1 MLIGDY
7 FTAGR
12 DPKSGTIANMFPEVY
27 SIMESTP
34 TKNNMP
40 LRKGDFTN
48 LTQALDY
55 AASGKTGYNFYDGT
69 GKLSAVLPYK
79 KLQKESQSLARRLL
93 GLGPRRGARVA
104 LVADTHPEF
113 MRYFF
118 ACQYAGL
125 VPVPLPA
132 PIQLGNRHDY
142 AGQLRR
148 LLHAC
153 KAEIAI
159 ASESYLPYLMK
170 AAASLDLSFYGGTK
184 AFIHLPEEE
193 VQLNP
198 SGTDEL
204 AYLQF
209 TSGSTRFPR
218 GVMISQKTVM
228 NNLSNLI
235 GLVTRVQDNDRAVS
249 WLPFYHDMG
258 LVGMV
263 LAPMASQIS
272 VDYLSP
278 RDFAMRPRLWLKL
291 MSQNR
296 ATISFGSALGYQ
308 LCRQCLRPKD
318 IKELDLSAW
327 RLAAVGSETINPDAM
342 TRFTKALSPAGFNE
356 KALVIG
362 YGMAECSLAVSF
374 SQPGQGL
381 TIDHVDPELLAAE
394 LKADPTDPAG
404 PAKHFVSCGAPMPGY
419 EIQVRNEHGRVLPER
434 HVGSLYVRGPSVMS
448 GYFGNE
454 TATREVLSDDGWLNT
469 GDIAYTVDQN
479 IFITGREKDLLVIN
493 GRSVWPQDIES
504 IAEQHPQVR
513 TGDAAAIAVPGDDG
527 MNAAVLLL
535 QCRMPEQTKKTE
547 LQLRIK
553 GLIRR
558 EIGIDCKIELVS
570 RHTLPRTTSGKLARA
585 TARQEYMNRMARTA
599 KTVEYAMV

>member
-1 MLIGDY
+1 MG
-7 FTAGR
+7 
-12 DPKSGTIANMFPEVY
+12 P
-27 SIMESTP
+27 TP
-34 TKNNMP
+34 TKNNLT
-40 LRKGDFTN
+40 LRRGDFSN
-48 LTQALDY
+48 LAQALDY
-55 AASGKTGYNFYDGT
+55 AARGKTGYNFYDGA

-79 KLQKESQSLARRLL
+79 KLQKEAQSLARRLL

-104 LVADTHPEF
+104 LVADTHPDF

-132 PIQLGNRHDY
+132 PIQLGVRQDY

-170 AAASLDLSFYGGTK
+170 AAASLDLNFYGGTK
-184 AFIHLPEEE
+184 AFIHLPEED
-193 VQLNP
+193 VQLHP
-198 SGTDEL
+198 SGSDEL

-218 GVMISQKTVM
+218 GVMIGQKTVM
-228 NNLSNLI
+228 NNLANLI
-235 GLVTRVQDNDRAVS
+235 GLVTRVQERDRAVS

-278 RDFAMRPRLWLKL
+278 RDFAMRPRLWPKL

-308 LCRQCLRPKD
+308 LCRQRLRPKD
-318 IKELDLSAW
+318 IQELNLSAW
-327 RLAAVGSETINPDAM
+327 RLAAVGSETINPETMIQFAE
-342 TRFTKALSPAGFNE
+342 ALAPAGFSK
-356 KALVIG
+356 KALVVG

-381 TIDHVDPELLAAE
+381 TVDHVDPELLAGKSQAIP
-394 LKADPTDPAG
+394 ADPPKTKGVYAT
-404 PAKHFVSCGAPMPGY
+404 KKIVSCGRPMPEY
-419 EIQVRNEHGRVLPER
+419 EIQVRDGQGRLLPER
-434 HVGSLYVRGPSVMS
+434 HVGTLYLRGPSVMS

-454 TATREVLSDDGWLNT
+454 NATGEVLSDDGWLNT
-469 GDIAYTVDQN
+469 GDLAYLSENN
-479 IFITGREKDLLVIN
+479 IYITGRQKDLLIIN
-493 GRSVWPQDIES
+493 GRSVWPQDLEK
-504 IAEQHPQVR
+504 IAEQQPEIR
-513 TGDAAAIAVPGDDG
+513 TGDAAAIAAPDEDG
-527 MNAAVLLL
+527 KDRAVLLL
-535 QCRMPEQTKKTE
+535 QCRKPEQTQKSG
-547 LQLRIK
+547 LQLRLQE
-553 GLIRR
+553 LIRR
-558 EIGIDCKIELVS
+558 KLGINCEIELVS

-585 TARQEYMNRMARTA
+585 KARQEYMNRMARTT
-599 KTVEYAMV
+599 KTVQYAWL

>member
-1 MLIGDY
+1 MG
-7 FTAGR
+7 
-12 DPKSGTIANMFPEVY
+12 P
-27 SIMESTP
+27 TP
-34 TKNNMP
+34 TKNNLT
-40 LRKGDFTN
+40 LRRGDFPN
-48 LTQALDY
+48 LAQALDY
-55 AASGKTGYNFYDGT
+55 AARGQTGYNFYDGA

-79 KLQKESQSLARRLL
+79 KLQKQARSLARRLL

-104 LVADTHPEF
+104 LVADTHPDF
-113 MRYFF
+113 LRYFF

-132 PIQLGNRHDY
+132 PIQLGNRQDY
-142 AGQLRR
+142 VGQLRR

-170 AAASLDLSFYGGTK
+170 AAASLNLSFYGGTK

-198 SGTDEL
+198 SGSDEL

-235 GLVTRVQDNDRAVS
+235 GLVTRVQERDRAVS

-278 RDFAMRPRLWLKL
+278 RDFAMRPRLWPKL
-291 MSQNR
+291 MSRNR

-308 LCRQCLRPKD
+308 LCRQRLRPKD
-318 IKELDLSAW
+318 IQELNLSAW
-327 RLAAVGSETINPDAM
+327 RLAAVGSETINPETM
-342 TRFTKALSPAGFNE
+342 IRFAETLAPAGFNE
-356 KALVIG
+356 KALVVG

-374 SQPGQGL
+374 SQPEKGL
-381 TIDHVDPELLAAE
+381 VVDHIDPESLADRRQAIPVDPANDIRAYTT
-394 LKADPTDPAG
+394 KSV
-404 PAKHFVSCGAPMPGY
+404 VSCGQPMPEY
-419 EIQVRNEHGRVLPER
+419 QIQVHDGQGKVLPER
-434 HVGSLYVRGPSVMS
+434 HVGTLYVRGPSVMS
-448 GYFGNE
+448 GYFDNE
-454 TATREVLSDDGWLNT
+454 NATKDVLSEDGWLNT
-469 GDIAYTVDQN
+469 GDLAYIADNN
-479 IFITGREKDLLVIN
+479 IFITGREKDLLVVN
-493 GRSVWPQDIES
+493 GRSVWPHDLES
-504 IAEQHPQVR
+504 ISEQHPGVR
-513 TGDAAAIAVPGDDG
+513 MGDAAAISVPGEDG
-527 MNAAVLLL
+527 KEMAVLLL
-535 QCRMPEQTKKTE
+535 QCRNPAQTKQSGLP
-547 LQLRIK
+547 LQMQR
-553 GLIRR
+553 LIRR
-558 EIGIDCKIELVS
+558 KFGIDCKIELVS

-585 TARQEYMNRMARTA
+585 KARQEYMNRMARTT
-599 KTVEYAMV
+599 KTVQYAWL

>member
-1 MLIGDY
+1 MG
-7 FTAGR
+7 
-12 DPKSGTIANMFPEVY
+12 
-27 SIMESTP
+27 STP
-34 TKNNMP
+34 TKNNLP
-40 LRKGDFTN
+40 LRRGDFSN
-48 LTQALDY
+48 LAQALDY
-55 AASGKTGYNFYDGT
+55 AARGNTGYNFYDGT
-69 GKLSAVLPYK
+69 GKLSVVLPYK
-79 KLQKESQSLARRLL
+79 KLQKEAQSLARRLL

-104 LVADTHPEF
+104 LVADTHPDF

-132 PIQLGNRHDY
+132 PIQLGIRQDY
-142 AGQLRR
+142 AGQLRQ

-193 VQLNP
+193 VQLHP

-235 GLVTRVQDNDRAVS
+235 GLVTRVQDSDRACS

-291 MSQNR
+291 MSQHR

-308 LCRQCLRPKD
+308 LCRQRLRPKD
-318 IKELDLSAW
+318 INELDLSAW
-327 RLAAVGSETINPDAM
+327 RLAAVGSETINPDTM
-342 TRFTKALSPAGFNE
+342 NQFTEALAPAGFNK
-356 KALVIG
+356 KALVVG

-381 TIDHVDPELLAAE
+381 TVDHVDPELLAAE
-394 LKADPTDPAG
+394 RKADPANRG
-404 PAKHFVSCGAPMPGY
+404 EPAKHYVSCGRPMPGY
-419 EIQVRNEHGRVLPER
+419 EIQVRNENGTMLPER
-434 HVGSLYVRGPSVMS
+434 HAGTLYVRGPSVMS

-454 TATREVLSDDGWLNT
+454 IATGEVLSDDGWLNT
-469 GDIAYTVDQN
+469 GDIAYLAGNN

-493 GRSVWPQDIES
+493 GRSVWPQDLES
-504 IAEQHPQVR
+504 IAEQQPEVR
-513 TGDAAAIAVPGDDG
+513 TGDAAAIAAPGEDG
-527 MNAAVLLL
+527 KDTAILLL
-535 QCRMPEQTKKTE
+535 QCRKPEQTIKSG
-547 LQLRIK
+547 LQLWIQ

-558 EIGIDCKIELVS
+558 ELGIDCKIELVS

-585 TARQEYMNRMARTA
+585 KARQEYINRMARTT
-599 KTVEYAMV
+599 KTVQYASV

>member
-1 MLIGDY
+1 MG
-7 FTAGR
+7 
-12 DPKSGTIANMFPEVY
+12 P
-27 SIMESTP
+27 TP
-34 TKNNMP
+34 TKNNLT
-40 LRKGDFTN
+40 LRRGDFPN
-48 LTQALDY
+48 LAQALDY
-55 AASGKTGYNFYDGT
+55 AARGQTGYNFYDGA

-79 KLQKESQSLARRLL
+79 KLQKEARSLARRLL
-93 GLGPRRGARVA
+93 GMGPRRGARVA
-104 LVADTHPEF
+104 LVADTHPDF

-132 PIQLGNRHDY
+132 PIQLGNRQDY
-142 AGQLRR
+142 VELLRR

-170 AAASLDLSFYGGTK
+170 AAASLNLSFYGGTK

-198 SGTDEL
+198 SGSDEL

-235 GLVTRVQDNDRAVS
+235 GLVTRVQERDRAVS

-278 RDFAMRPRLWLKL
+278 RDFAMRPRLWPKL
-291 MSQNR
+291 MSRNR

-308 LCRQCLRPKD
+308 LCRQRLRPKD
-318 IKELDLSAW
+318 IQELNLSAW
-327 RLAAVGSETINPDAM
+327 RLAAVGSEKIDPETMIQFAE
-342 TRFTKALSPAGFNE
+342 TLAPAGFSK
-356 KALVIG
+356 KALVVG

-381 TIDHVDPELLAAE
+381 ALDHVDPELLAGKSQAIP
-394 LKADPTDPAG
+394 ADPPKTKG
-404 PAKHFVSCGAPMPGY
+404 VYTTKKTVSCGRPMPEY
-419 EIQVRNEHGRVLPER
+419 EIQVRGGQGQVLPER
-434 HVGSLYVRGPSVMS
+434 HVGTLYLRGPSVMS
-448 GYFGNE
+448 GYFNNE
-454 TATREVLSDDGWLNT
+454 DATREVLSDDGWLNT
-469 GDIAYTVDQN
+469 GDLAYLAENN
-479 IFITGREKDLLVIN
+479 IYITGRQKDLLIIN
-493 GRSVWPQDIES
+493 GRRVWPQDLEK
-504 IAEQHPQVR
+504 IAEQQPEVR
-513 TGDAAAIAVPGDDG
+513 TGDAAAIAAPDEDG
-527 MNAAVLLL
+527 KDRAVLLL
-535 QCRMPEQTKKTE
+535 QCRKPEQTQKSG
-547 LQLRIK
+547 LQLRLQE
-553 GLIRR
+553 LISQKL
-558 EIGIDCKIELVS
+558 GIDCKIELVS

-585 TARQEYMNRMARTA
+585 KARQEFLNRMARTT
-599 KTVEYAMV
+599 KTVRYAGA